1 MSLALLHVQT
11 WLAHALKPAAPSFCA
26 AHIFGSVALRSP
38 EPNDCDIVVVA
49 RVQPTSKEWLALRIL
64 IEHMRNGFIN
74 EFGLPLSVT
83 LLTTNEWCELSDFFT
98 DKSVPVPM
106 TGANMRIETALSRAG
121 FARSLRAAHVRR

>member
-1 MSLALLHVQT
+1 MSLTLLRVQT
-11 WLAHALKPAAPSFCA
+11 WLAHALKPAQFSLCA

-74 EFGLPLSVT
+74 EFGVPLSVT

-98 DKSVPVPM
+98 DKSIPVPI
-106 TGANMRIETALSRAG
+106 TGAQCATLGSSSPA
-121 FARSLRAAHVRR
+121 